1 VTLFEIE
8 MKFVF
13 EQIFLIAFAPFPV
26 IVLKYK
32 GYNFFN
38 CNASLL
44 SCNL

>member
-1 VTLFEIE
+1 

-13 EQIFLIAFAPFPV
+13 EKIFQIAFAPFPF

-32 GYNFFN
+32 GYNIFN
-38 CNASLL
+38 CNASLV